1 MNREPPDRFVDHYAH
16 MVARLTGP
24 GWLWFLAATLV
35 PAVACEPSS
44 ENVPPQAAVATQGAP
59 AATPSNPFAGAQFYV
74 DPAFAAE
81 VESAA
86 TQMPD
91 RGARLRSAGRFPTA
105 VWLNSIATAQT
116 AGRKLDEAVQ
126 QQRASGQPVL
136 TVFVLYNLPNRDCA
150 AASSS
155 GELSVEQDGEA
166 RYQKEFI
173 DVAAAAFRAH
183 PSQRIVAILE
193 PDSLANVVT
202 NLAKPKCAASE
213 AVYRRAIAYAVRALS
228 IPNVSVYLDAAHAG
242 WLGWNDNRRGAA
254 RIFADVL
261 ARAGSG
267 ARLRGFSINV
277 SNYDPLVVTGE
288 GRAGSGNPC
297 PDELTYARKLA
308 ESLAEVGLHDVSF
321 VVDTSRNG
329 RTDLRARPESW
340 CNVRGAG
347 IGERPRAAP
356 AAGIDAYY
364 WIKPPG
370 ESDGTSDPAA
380 PRYDASCS
388 TPDSAP
394 SAPQAGVFFPS
405 YFAELVANA
414 NPPL

>member
-1 MNREPPDRFVDHYAH
+1 
-16 MVARLTGP
+16 MVTRSP
-24 GWLWFLAATLV
+24 GSGRLWFLVAAAM
-35 PAVACEPSS
+35 PAIACEPSS
-44 ENVPPQAAVATQGAP
+44 QSVPPPATVAGPATS

-81 VESAA
+81 VESVA

-91 RGARLRSAGRFPTA
+91 KGARLRGAAHFPTA
-105 VWLNSIATAQT
+105 IWLNSIASAQT
-116 AGRKLDEAVQ
+116 AGQKLDEAARQ
-126 QQRASGQPVL
+126 QQASGQPVL

-150 AASSS
+150 AESSS
-155 GELSVEQDGEA
+155 GELSVEQNGEA
-166 RYQKEFI
+166 RYEKEFV

-183 PSQRIVAILE
+183 PSQRIAAILE

-202 NLAKPKCAASE
+202 NLSKPKCAASE
-213 AVYRRAIAYAVRALS
+213 AVYRSAIAYAVRALS

-242 WLGWNDNRRGAA
+242 WLGWDGNRRGAA
-254 RIFADVL
+254 KVFADVL

-277 SNYDPLVVTGE
+277 SNYDPLVAAGG
-288 GRAGSGNPC
+288 GRAGAGNPC
-297 PDELTYARKLA
+297 PDELTYAQKLA
-308 ESLAEVGLHDVSF
+308 QSLGEVGVHDVAF
-321 VVDTSRNG
+321 IVDTSRNG
-329 RTDLRARPESW
+329 RADLKAQPGSW

-356 AAGIDAYY
+356 APGIDAYY
-364 WIKPPG
+364 WVKPPG
-370 ESDGTSDPAA
+370 ESDGTSDPKA

-388 TPDSAP
+388 SPDSAP

-405 YFAELVANA
+405 YFADLVANA
-414 NPPL
+414 NPGF